1 MYGNYY
7 LGAKIQTVQTS
18 AITAGGSAVGGGG
31 AGIGRVV
38 KVSLDETTPLFNK
51 EGNLMP
57 IGSISYRP
65 VNLYST
71 ASIDIDFALPLYP
84 NYKILPVENEIVM
97 LMQGPSTETQI
108 SETRQATYY
117 INTGM
122 MNIWNSPH
130 HNALPGKGANFST
143 PIGKRTPDRKDINPL
158 YPFPGDNLIEGRLG
172 QSIRMGGYKSK
183 YNILT
188 DDSNQALPFIL
199 ISNGQIKTTEGISY
213 IAEDINQDDNSM
225 YFVAD
230 HKIPLTAANNKRD
243 SYNTPPTLS
252 NQYKGNQVI
261 INGGR
266 LYFNA
271 KEESVLLSAK
281 ESVGLNG
288 KTVNLDGVDYIG
300 LDANQI
306 YLGAKART
314 ATQSV
319 KQPVILGKQF
329 ELWMIQLLETLVV
342 IGKAMKDADAG
353 GTTIGTLQSSG
364 PSVIASIRALS
375 KRFGEFQSKKV
386 FVE

>member
-1 MYGNYY
+1 MFGSYY
-7 LGAKIQTVQTS
+7 LGSKIQSVQTS
-18 AITAGGSAVGGGG
+18 TLSTGGGSTSGGTNM
-31 AGIGRVV
+31 GRVV
-38 KVSLDETTPLFNK
+38 KVALDDSTPLFNK

-57 IGSISYRP
+57 IGSISYRSI
-65 VNLYST
+65 NLYST
-71 ASIDIDFALPLYP
+71 ASIDVDFALPLHP
-84 NYKILPVENEIVM
+84 TYKILPVENEIVIIT
-97 LMQGPSTETQI
+97 QGPSTETQV
-108 SETRQATYY
+108 SQTRQATYY
-117 INTGM
+117 VNTGM

-172 QSIRMGGYKSK
+172 QSVRMGGYKSK

-188 DDSNQALPFIL
+188 DDSNQSQPFIL
-199 ISNGQIKTTEGISY
+199 ISNGQIKTDNGIAYITENIN
-213 IAEDINQDDNSM
+213 EDANSI
-225 YFVAD
+225 YFLSD
-230 HKIPLTAANNKRD
+230 HKVPLTAANNKRD
-243 SYNTPPTLS
+243 SYNSPPVQS
-252 NQYKGNQVI
+252 DQYKGNQVV

-271 KEESVLLSAK
+271 KNESILLSAK

-306 YLGAKART
+306 YLGVKART
-314 ATQSV
+314 ATESV
-319 KQPVILGKQF
+319 KQPVILGRQF
-329 ELWMIQLLETLVV
+329 ELWMIQLLETLIV

-364 PSVIASIRALS
+364 PSVIKSIESLS

>member
-1 MYGNYY
+1 MAYGNYF
-7 LGAKIQTVQTS
+7 LGPRIQSVFSS
-18 AITAGGSAVGGGG
+18 AYTAGGGGGG
-31 AGIGRVV
+31 GTTSVGRVV
-38 KVSLDETTPLFNK
+38 KVVYDETTPVYNK
-51 EGNLMP
+51 EGELLP
-57 IGSISYRP
+57 IGGLSYRSANITTTGSVD
-65 VNLYST
+65 VN
-71 ASIDIDFALPLYP
+71 FAIPLHP
-84 NYKILPVENEIVM
+84 NYKVLPVENELIM
-97 LMQGPSTETQI
+97 LIQLPSTETQI
-108 SETRQATYY
+108 SATRQATYY
-117 INTGM
+117 VNTGM
-122 MNIWNSPH
+122 INLWNSPH
-130 HNALPGKGANFST
+130 HNALPTQPSKFAT

-188 DDSNQALPFIL
+188 DDSNQSQPFIL
-199 ISNGQIKTTEGISY
+199 ISNGQIKTNNGIDYITENID
-213 IAEDINQDDNSM
+213 EDANSI
-225 YFVAD
+225 YFLSD
-230 HKIPLTAANNKRD
+230 HKVPITPANTKRD

-252 NQYKGNQVI
+252 NQYKGNQVV

-364 PSVIASIRALS
+364 PSVIASVRALS